1 MLYSSF
7 YEKNYICFFN
17 KYYPLSFRLTVLY
30 QSPNRKSLW
39 YMNNLLFCFIRHTP
53 FFHFWSLFLFF
64 TSFNFL

>member
-30 QSPNRKSLW
+30 
-39 YMNNLLFCFIRHTP
+39 
-53 FFHFWSLFLFF
+53 
-64 TSFNFL
+64 